1 MIEIH
6 VEGMDRLI
14 RKFAGYPG
22 RLKTAMGKAMWASL
36 LILWENVPPYPAKPQ
51 GSSYDRTGTLGRSLG
66 VMEGGG
72 KAGKPTVYS
81 VTGSGTQTIGKFG
94 TNLNYAQYVVDP
106 DRQAWMHKGR
116 WWTMKHIKNKSVD
129 KIKALWDDIVKKAIR
144 D

>member
-22 RLKTAMGKAMWASL
+22 RLKTAMNKAMWSSL
-36 LILWENVPPYPAKPQ
+36 LILWENVPPYPSKPQ

-81 VTGSGTQTIGKFG
+81 VTGSGIETKGEFG
-94 TNLNYAQYVVDP
+94 TNLNYARYVIDP
-106 DRQAWMHKGR
+106 DRQAYMHKGR
-116 WWTMKHIKNKSVD
+116 WWTMTHIKNKSVN
-129 KIKALWDDIVKKAIR
+129 KIKTLWDEIVKKALR